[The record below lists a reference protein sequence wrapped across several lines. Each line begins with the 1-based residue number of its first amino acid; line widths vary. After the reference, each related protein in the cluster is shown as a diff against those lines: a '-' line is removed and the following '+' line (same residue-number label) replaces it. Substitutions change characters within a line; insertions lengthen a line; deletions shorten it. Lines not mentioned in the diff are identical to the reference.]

1 MEIMSR
7 DNFAYLVVNDIVNV
21 GGKMKIIDML
31 KLFENVVKDN
41 IPEDKRYE
49 DFTGGYIQQLSNS
62 NQLVLYFGYKTKYD
76 ELEKKYVNTKNRA
89 TSVLNISSEEIDI
102 FYVGLKIMVAHIKL
116 NKHSGKNKNVSM
128 LSYINE
134 NIDLD
139 FIDSKKEK
147 PMCLLDRFED
157 G

>member
-7 DNFAYLVVNDIVNV
+7 DNFAYLVVNDIVNI
-21 GGKMKIIDML
+21 GGNVKIIDML

-134 NIDLD
+134 NENLD
-139 FIDSKKEK
+139 FSNSKKDE

>member
-7 DNFAYLVVNDIVNV
+7 DNFAYLVVNDIVNI

-134 NIDLD
+134 NENLD
-139 FIDSKKEK
+139 FSNSKKDE

>member
-7 DNFAYLVVNDIVNV
+7 DNFAYLVVNDIVNI

-139 FIDSKKEK
+139 FSNSKKDE

>member
-7 DNFAYLVVNDIVNV
+7 DNFAYLVVNDIVNI

-128 LSYINE
+128 LSYIDE

-139 FIDSKKEK
+139 FSNSKKDE